1 MLVAHVEQT
10 ARSGILRHTGR
21 LQQHAFDR
29 RIGALRQGLDE
40 LVGLSIRRC
49 PDRGVEIAARLIKTV
64 VLLCQDF
71 GRRNRRHSCWCWCY
85 TCWGWCYT
93 ARHGTRLRLRL
104 FRAVDDNLRQLHFPA
119 GRRGWLSAGLLG
131 AWLLGARLL
140 CARRLCARRLFA
152 GLRSGLSPGL
162 IARLRVREWIEP
174 DQRDERHGACNRRAR
189 EPMIPIPHDTQLA
202 NTSNGQT
209 AGATSTRAVATNRVT
224 RRLENAA
231 FAFHR
236 RRAAELATQS
246 AISPTQLSRGWS
258 ARAE

>member
-71 GRRNRRHSCWCWCY
+71 GRRNRRH

-131 AWLLGARLL
+131 AGLLGAWLFGAWL
-140 CARRLCARRLFA
+140 LCARRLFA

-162 IARLRVREWIEP
+162 VARLRLREWIEP
-174 DQRDERHGACNRRAR
+174 DQRDERHCARNRRAR
-189 EPMIPIPHDTQLA
+189 EPMIAIPHDTQLT
-202 NTSNGQT
+202 NTSNGQK
-209 AGATSTRAVATNRVT
+209 
-224 RRLENAA
+224 
-231 FAFHR
+231 
-236 RRAAELATQS
+236 
-246 AISPTQLSRGWS
+246 
-258 ARAE
+258 